1 MTTASF
7 QNWAGPIPDIGPIY
21 PFVGTEVALLI
32 IGVVAWIAWHVV
44 QIRREE
50 REYKEDIARSG
61 QPDKLRKVI
70 DAEDP
75 SRP

>member
-7 QNWAGPIPDIGPIY
+7 QNWAGQITDIGPIY

-32 IGVVAWIAWHVV
+32 IGLVGWIAWHVV
-44 QIRREE
+44 QVRREE
-50 REYKEDIARSG
+50 REYQDDIARFG

-70 DAEDP
+70 DTEDP
-75 SRP
+75 SNP